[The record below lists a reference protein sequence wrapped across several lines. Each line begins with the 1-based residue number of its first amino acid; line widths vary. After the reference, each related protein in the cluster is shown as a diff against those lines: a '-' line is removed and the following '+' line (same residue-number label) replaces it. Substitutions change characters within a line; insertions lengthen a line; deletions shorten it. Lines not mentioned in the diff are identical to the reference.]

1 MIPLRMQF
9 KCSFRSAG
17 DHASDIPE
25 GLGQLLH
32 LQTHV
37 ELAYK
42 ASSGEFTSSSTNT
55 E

>member
-1 MIPLRMQF
+1 MTPLRMQF
-9 KCSFRSAG
+9 KYSIRSAG
-17 DHASDIPE
+17 DHASDVPE

-32 LQTHV
+32 PQTHV

-42 ASSGEFTSSSTNT
+42 ASGGEFTSSSTNT